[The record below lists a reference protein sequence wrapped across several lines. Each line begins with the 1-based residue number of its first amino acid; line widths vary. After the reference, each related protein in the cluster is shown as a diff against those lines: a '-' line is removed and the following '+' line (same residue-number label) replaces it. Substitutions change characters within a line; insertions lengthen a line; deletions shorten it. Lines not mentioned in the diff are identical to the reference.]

1 MINRRHF
8 LTTVAVGTAS
18 AAALAACGTGS
29 STSAGETGSAE
40 NPVTINYT
48 WWGNDDRAERTRKA
62 IALFESKNPDIKV
75 NGNFTDFAGYW
86 QKRATE
92 AAGGGLPDVMQ
103 WDLSYLRDY
112 GQRNQLLDLGTVNI
126 NTDAFDKSLLPSG
139 QIRGKTYGI
148 PTSTNA
154 FAVYYDPAKLASLGI
169 AEPTGKWSYKEF
181 NDFLTEVG
189 TKSNSAIFGSTY
201 YTGVWWMFNIWLRQN
216 NIEAFTE
223 DGKLGFT
230 KESLVE
236 YWTMWEKLRTAGT
249 TMGADAQADEPE
261 GAEQGFIA
269 QGKLLTDSIPGN
281 ALTPASGTLATKGG
295 GQKLTTLPMPSGPS
309 GGGNAMFTSGFAI
322 PTNCDNVPTA
332 AAFIDFFTNDV
343 EAGKVFK
350 SDNGAATNQKV
361 LQAQLDDPELPA
373 LKKHELE
380 LYQQIVAKKPP
391 TILYPP
397 GYQATFESTFTRSYE
412 EIAFGKKTV
421 QQAADSFFTEAN
433 AGLGG

>member
-1 MINRRHF
+1 MRLPGPRQ
-8 LTTVAVGTAS
+8 
-18 AAALAACGTGS
+18 
-29 STSAGETGSAE
+29 TGSAE

-112 GQRNQLLDLGTVNI
+112 GQRNQLLDLGTVKI

-169 AEPTGKWSYKEF
+169 AEPDGNWTYKEY
-181 NDFLTEVG
+181 NAFLAEVG
-189 TKSNSAIFGSTY
+189 AKGNGALFGGTD
-201 YTGVWWMFNIWLRQN
+201 YTGIWWMFNIWLRQN

-230 KESLVE
+230 KDDLKK
-236 YWTMWEKLRTAGT
+236 WWNQTAALRG
-249 TMGADAQADEPE
+249 
-261 GAEQGFIA
+261 
-269 QGKLLTDSIPGN
+269 
-281 ALTPASGTLATKGG
+281 TPAIVSEERVTQLAPKSPFGSNVTATEVHLGQLHGRLPRGQRRQGTQAR
-295 GQKLTTLPMPSGPS
+295 
-309 GGGNAMFTSGFAI
+309 
-322 PTNCDNVPTA
+322 
-332 AAFIDFFTNDV
+332 
-343 EAGKVFK
+343 AG
-350 SDNGAATNQKV
+350 S
-361 LQAQLDDPELPA
+361 L
-373 LKKHELE
+373 
-380 LYQQIVAKKPP
+380 
-391 TILYPP
+391 
-397 GYQATFESTFTRSYE
+397 R
-412 EIAFGKKTV
+412 
-421 QQAADSFFTEAN
+421 
-433 AGLGG
+433 